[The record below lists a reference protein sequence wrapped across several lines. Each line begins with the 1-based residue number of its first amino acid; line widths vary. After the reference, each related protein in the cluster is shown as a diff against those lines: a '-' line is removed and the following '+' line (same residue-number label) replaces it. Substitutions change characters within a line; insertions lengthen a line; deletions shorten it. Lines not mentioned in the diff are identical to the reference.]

1 MHKTD
6 RLSKIKRM
14 RTWANW
20 NMGVGILLM
29 YLGYAFFAGYLGS
42 WLKGSYIF
50 MTCLLLIGFIGM
62 MVSTVLF
69 MISGM
74 ISTTAAQVECP
85 SCKKAT
91 KMLGKEDAC
100 MFCGQPLFLEEDEH
114 ASKSSQME
122 QKTT

>member
-1 MHKTD
+1 MNKTH

-42 WLKGSYIF
+42 WLKGSYLF

-69 MISGM
+69 MITGM
-74 ISTTAAQVECP
+74 ISTTSPQVQCP
-85 SCKKAT
+85 SCGKTT

-100 MFCGQPLFLEEDEH
+100 MFCGQPLFLDEEE
-114 ASKSSQME
+114 SME
-122 QKTT
+122 KTT

>member
-1 MHKTD
+1 MRQTD
-6 RLSKIKRM
+6 HISKIKRM

-20 NMGVGILLM
+20 NMLIGIGLM

-42 WLKGSYIF
+42 FLKGSYLF
-50 MTCLLLIGFIGM
+50 MTGMLVLGFLLM

-74 ISTTAAQVECP
+74 VSTTSPQVQCP
-85 SCKKAT
+85 TCGKVT

-100 MFCGQPLFLEEDEH
+100 MFCGQPLTLHDEERP
-114 ASKSSQME
+114 Q
-122 QKTT
+122 QQG

>member
-1 MHKTD
+1 MNKTD

-69 MISGM
+69 MITGM
-74 ISTTAAQVECP
+74 ISTTSPQVQCP
-85 SCKKAT
+85 SCGKTT

-100 MFCGQPLFLEEDEH
+100 MFCGQPLFLDEEE
-114 ASKSSQME
+114 SME
-122 QKTT
+122 KTT